1 MIEVR
6 IHGRGGQGAV
16 TASEILAVAAGYDG
30 KYSQAFPFFGVERR
44 GAPVMAFTRIDE
56 KPIRVHQHVYEPDVI
71 LVLDPTIPEEIYLQ
85 GKKESTKLVVNG
97 QDVDATSIA
106 LEVLGKPIV
115 NTAML
120 GALIKKV
127 PLVSMDSLKKAVLE
141 RFPGQLGDKNW
152 EAVKRT
158 YDKA

>member
-1 MIEVR
+1 
-6 IHGRGGQGAV
+6 
-16 TASEILAVAAGYDG
+16 
-30 KYSQAFPFFGVERR
+30 
-44 GAPVMAFTRIDE
+44 MAFTRIDE

-71 LVLDPTIPEEIYLQ
+71 MVLDPTIPEDIYLQ
-85 GKKESTKLVVNG
+85 GRKESTKVVVNG

-127 PLVSMDSLKKAVLE
+127 PLVSLDSLKKAVME
-141 RFPGQLGDKNW
+141 RFPGPLGEKNW

-158 YDKA
+158 YEKA